1 MFTVLLFKVHIQ
13 THIGWS
19 IYIKCKHLEWNTSS
33 LLQVGC
39 DGKGQHRDDENILY
53 VTLVLAALADT
64 IFWNRQGTQF
74 KWMQFVVCAVFL
86 ARLIKQL
93 LPTGLW
99 EVQSWSVGGSDR
111 KNQNFG
117 DVLMVFLLSEKSYKR
132 KRNSGETGGLQA
144 ELGRDAVLLTV
155 MLSAW
160 DLKPLV
166 SESPINQK
174 PIGGES

>member
-1 MFTVLLFKVHIQ
+1 MFIVFLFKVHIQ

-53 VTLVLAALADT
+53 VTLVLAAWADS
-64 IFWNRQGTQF
+64 IFWNHQGTQF

-93 LPTGLW
+93 LLTGLW
-99 EVQSWSVGGSDR
+99 EVDDSLSKAEVLEEVIERIKMLGMCWWSFYFQRSPTKERGTRAKQVVSKQSWEGM
-111 KNQNFG
+111 QF
-117 DVLMVFLLSEKSYKR
+117 F
-132 KRNSGETGGLQA
+132 
-144 ELGRDAVLLTV
+144 
-155 MLSAW
+155 
-160 DLKPLV
+160 
-166 SESPINQK
+166 
-174 PIGGES
+174 